1 MSIDCAMLKLPIGL
15 QSFASLRTDGFA
27 YVDKTKLV
35 YDLTHNGKYIF
46 LSRPRR
52 FGKSLL
58 ISTLKAYF
66 QGKKELFEG
75 LAISELEQTW
85 ESYPVL
91 HLDLNVGIYNSV
103 QGLQEALKSN
113 LNIMEKTHGV
123 AKESDDNAQ
132 RFKEL
137 IWNVAAKTG
146 KQVVILVDE
155 YDKPLIEAI
164 DNEPL
169 QQEYRSILKAFYGN
183 IKTCDEFIRFVML
196 TGVSKFSKISLFSD
210 LNNLTDI
217 SLDERYADICGLTA
231 EEIERHFSEHLEA
244 FAQKEG
250 TDKAAIME
258 EMRKMYDGYHF
269 SKSASK
275 DMYNPFSVLNALNR
289 CDFENYWFSTGT
301 PTFLVKLLQNGNYD
315 LRDFSY
321 GNILANELS
330 AKESLTKEP
339 IAMFYQTGYLTI
351 KGYDKEFGSYSLG
364 FPNREVEQSFLNF
377 LLPRYTGNTDN
388 RSSAF
393 IEYFVRDLR
402 KGDIES
408 FLNRM
413 KTFFADTPY
422 ELVRD
427 LENHYQT
434 VMFTICRLMGYYT
447 IAEYHTSNGRIDMV
461 VKTQQYAY
469 VFEFKFNKT
478 AAEALAQINTK
489 DYPLPFQFEG
499 RKVFKVGVNFS
510 KETRNIDDCIWEPL
524 EA

>member
-1 MSIDCAMLKLPIGL
+1 
-15 QSFASLRTDGFA
+15 
-27 YVDKTKLV
+27 
-35 YDLTHNGKYIF
+35 
-46 LSRPRR
+46 
-52 FGKSLL
+52 
-58 ISTLKAYF
+58 
-66 QGKKELFEG
+66 
-75 LAISELEQTW
+75 
-85 ESYPVL
+85 
-91 HLDLNVGIYNSV
+91 
-103 QGLQEALKSN
+103 
-113 LNIMEKTHGV
+113 
-123 AKESDDNAQ
+123 
-132 RFKEL
+132 
-137 IWNVAAKTG
+137 
-146 KQVVILVDE
+146 
-155 YDKPLIEAI
+155 
-164 DNEPL
+164 
-169 QQEYRSILKAFYGN
+169 
-183 IKTCDEFIRFVML
+183 ML

-269 SKSASK
+269 SEDMSK
-275 DMYNPFSVLNALNR
+275 DMYNPFSVLNSLSEQR
-289 CDFENYWFSTGT
+289 YRNYWFSTGT

-447 IAEYHTSNGRIDMV
+447 IAEYRTSSGRIDMV

>member
-58 ISTLKAYF
+58 LSTLKAYF

-91 HLDLNVGIYNSV
+91 HLDLNVGLYTSKE
-103 QGLQEALKSN
+103 GLLEALNSN
-113 LNIMEKTHGV
+113 LVDWEEKYGIKLNSPD
-123 AKESDDNAQ
+123 AAQ
-132 RFKEL
+132 RFKYIISRL
-137 IWNVAAKTG
+137 AQSTG
-146 KQVVILVDE
+146 QKVVILVDE

-269 SKSASK
+269 SEDMTK
-275 DMYNPFSVLNALNR
+275 DMYNPFSVLNSLSEQR
-289 CDFENYWFSTGT
+289 YRNYWFSTGT
-301 PTFLVKLLQNGNYD
+301 PTFLVKLLQNGDYD

-447 IAEYHTSNGRIDMV
+447 IAEYRTSSGRIDMV

-478 AAEALAQINTK
+478 AAEALAQIKTK